1 MVILKHYI
9 PVIKFLECNPADISL
24 PWSNATK
31 LFSQIPYPFPIVRP
45 TPWWTKTIL
54 TLRKTST
61 LVNYLFKSICLFI
74 FTLFTVDLKLLDY
87 RLKTL
92 FIAATVITELIDVN
106 FVTEQETESFP
117 KEFLESGWTNWQTH
131 TFLHTLIKE
140 TFKGMPP
147 FLCSEFSGVQCIKRT
162 CYRYILQSRHSHCK
176 STNFSICL
184 LKILKDYDNLI
195 SLRTRN
201 CT

>member
-9 PVIKFLECNPADISL
+9 PAIKFLECNPADISL

-61 LVNYLFKSICLFI
+61 LVIYLFKSICLFI

-106 FVTEQETESFP
+106 FVTEQETD
-117 KEFLESGWTNWQTH
+117 L
-131 TFLHTLIKE
+131 
-140 TFKGMPP
+140 
-147 FLCSEFSGVQCIKRT
+147 
-162 CYRYILQSRHSHCK
+162 SRK
-176 STNFSICL
+176 NFSNQGEQTGRHTHFFIHWSKKHSKERLHSCVVSFL
-184 LKILKDYDNLI
+184 VF
-195 SLRTRN
+195 SA
-201 CT
+201 